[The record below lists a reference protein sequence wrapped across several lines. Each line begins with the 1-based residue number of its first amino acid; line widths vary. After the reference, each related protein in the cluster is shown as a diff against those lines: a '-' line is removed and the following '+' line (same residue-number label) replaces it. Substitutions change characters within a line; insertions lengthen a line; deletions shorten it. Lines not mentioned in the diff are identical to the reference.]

1 MGGQRFWRYMLIW
14 GLLVATIWFGDRL
27 VRGVLLTADEPR
39 AVTARGSLSETEQST
54 ISLFDATA
62 PSVVYIFTD
71 RAETPGDPNSR
82 GSRGAGSGFIWDAA
96 GHIVTNHHVVEG
108 ATRVAVRLDNGEAIP
123 ASVIGVAPNSDL
135 AVLRLS
141 DTRAALHA
149 IPIGSSTDLKVGQS
163 VYAIGNPFGL
173 SRSLSTGVIS
183 ALERRLPTGGGREI
197 VGVIQTD
204 AAINPGNSGGPL
216 LDSAGRL
223 IGVNTAILSGSGSSA
238 GIGFAVPVSTVNKV
252 VPALIRE
259 GKVPTPG
266 IGIRVAPEEV
276 AAQLGVSGVVI
287 AEVIAGSAADRAGL
301 RGFSRSAQRV
311 GDVITHAEGHPVN
324 SLAELATELDR
335 AGIGHSVTLTVLR
348 DGRSFTVD
356 VAVIDIS

>member
-14 GLLVATIWFGDRL
+14 ALLVGTIWFGDRF
-27 VRGVLLTADEPR
+27 VRGVFLTADEPR
-39 AVTARGSLSETEQST
+39 AVTPRGSLSEAEQST
-54 ISLFDATA
+54 ISLFDSTA

-71 RAETPGDPNSR
+71 RAESPGDASGR
-82 GSRGAGSGFIWDAA
+82 GTHGAGSGFIWDAA
-96 GHIVTNHHVVEG
+96 GHVVTNHHVVEG
-108 ATRVAVRLDNGEAIP
+108 AARVAVRLDNGEAIP
-123 ASVIGVAPNSDL
+123 ARVIGMAPNSDL

-149 IPIGSSTDLKVGQS
+149 IPIGNSTDLKVGQS
-163 VYAIGNPFGL
+163 VFAIGNPFGL

-223 IGVNTAILSGSGSSA
+223 IGVNTAILSGSGSFA

-266 IGIRVAPEEV
+266 IGIRVAPEEI
-276 AAQLGVSGVVI
+276 AGQLGVSGVVI
-287 AEVIAGSAADRAGL
+287 AEVIPNSAAARAGL
-301 RGFSRSAQRV
+301 RGFDPSGRRL
-311 GDVITHAEGHPVN
+311 GDVITHAQGHPVET
-324 SLAELATELDR
+324 LAELATELER
-335 AGIGHSVTLTVLR
+335 AGVGHNVTLTILR

>member
-1 MGGQRFWRYMLIW
+1 
-14 GLLVATIWFGDRL
+14 
-27 VRGVLLTADEPR
+27 
-39 AVTARGSLSETEQST
+39 
-54 ISLFDATA
+54 
-62 PSVVYIFTD
+62 
-71 RAETPGDPNSR
+71 
-82 GSRGAGSGFIWDAA
+82 
-96 GHIVTNHHVVEG
+96 
-108 ATRVAVRLDNGEAIP
+108 
-123 ASVIGVAPNSDL
+123 
-135 AVLRLS
+135 
-141 DTRAALHA
+141 
-149 IPIGSSTDLKVGQS
+149 
-163 VYAIGNPFGL
+163 
-173 SRSLSTGVIS
+173 
-183 ALERRLPTGGGREI
+183 
-197 VGVIQTD
+197 
-204 AAINPGNSGGPL
+204 
-216 LDSAGRL
+216 
-223 IGVNTAILSGSGSSA
+223 VNTAILSGSGSSA

-287 AEVIAGSAADRAGL
+287 AEVIPGSAADRAGL
-301 RGFSRSAQRV
+301 RGFSRSAQRA